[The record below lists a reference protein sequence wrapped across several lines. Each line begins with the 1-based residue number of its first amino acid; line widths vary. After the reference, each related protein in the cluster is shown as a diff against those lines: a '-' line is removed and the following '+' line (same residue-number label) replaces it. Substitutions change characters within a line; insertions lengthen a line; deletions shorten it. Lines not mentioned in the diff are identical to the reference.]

1 VHGQGYHMTHVS
13 AGRRSSFVTL
23 CAALALFSA
32 AALAGA
38 GGAQAAPPEKL
49 YFDVFDPSVVEVD
62 DFLSDECGTEV
73 TFSAAGHDFG
83 QMFFLHDGD
92 VRFAFHPSY
101 RETLSSEFGTIESQD
116 VGVDKI
122 SLDPDTGLLVVF
134 GTGIHLKVK
143 GDTYA
148 IGLWRLTLDPET
160 GEQVGDGSYFGNF
173 DVVRSEIL
181 DYVCGILGP
190 PEA

>member
-1 VHGQGYHMTHVS
+1 MLQAS
-13 AGRRSSFVTL
+13 ARRRSSVVTL
-23 CAALALFSA
+23 CTTLAILAATALT
-32 AALAGA
+32 GA
-38 GGAQAAPPEKL
+38 GGAQAAAPAKL

-101 RETLSSEFGTIESQD
+101 RETLASEYGTVESQD
-116 VGVDKI
+116 VGVDKV
-122 SLDPDTGLLVVF
+122 SLDPETGLLVVF
-134 GTGIHLKVK
+134 GTGIHVKVK

-148 IGLWRLTLDPET
+148 IGLWRLTLDPQT
-160 GEQVGDGSYFGNF
+160 GEQVGEGSYAGNF
-173 DVVRSEIL
+173 DLLRPEII
-181 DYVCGILGP
+181 DYLCGILGP
-190 PEA
+190 PDA